1 MKTPTKSN
9 PTQNSAHRQAPQ
21 LPVLE
26 PVVAPPPNM
35 VMLSMEAYRKLIQ
48 AAAANQEG
56 RGDDDS
62 TSMTREFK
70 YLRDFGKYDP
80 PVFEGKTIDPVLVES
95 WVESTE
101 TIFEHMNCPED
112 QKVKCAS
119 FMLKGEAHFW
129 WKTAQQ
135 TLRKEDEDE
144 EPICWHE
151 MKRAFIHKYYPAV
164 YWYNNR
170 EAFLHLKQGNMTVE
184 EYELEFTRLSR
195 FALEYIDTEEKR
207 TYKFI
212 LGLRS
217 EIQGKVA
224 AIAATSYA
232 RALHAA
238 SILDFHLQKAS
249 NELEDQGSYQNKRK
263 FDKHSNKSSLQRDRI
278 GTPHRGR
285 PTCPTCGLRHS
296 GQCRVG
302 TDVCYHCGKSGHRKT
317 DCPHR
322 RQRGLNVWTEQLG
335 RLDTE

>member
-1 MKTPTKSN
+1 MAPTTRSTSRARGTRLAETPTKSD
-9 PTQNSAHRQAPQ
+9 PTQNSAQRQVPQ

-35 VMLSMEAYRKLIQ
+35 VMLSMEAYQKLIQ

-56 RGDDDS
+56 GGDVDS

-70 YLRDFGKYDP
+70 YLRDFRKYDP

-95 WVESTE
+95 WVESIE
-101 TIFEHMNCPED
+101 TIFEHMKCPED

-164 YWYNNR
+164 NWYNNR

-184 EYELEFTRLSR
+184 DPRAPLVVS
-195 FALEYIDTEEKR
+195 DTPDSA
-207 TYKFI
+207 
-212 LGLRS
+212 GLVLTCVITVVRVAIGRQIVPTGGNEASTFGRS
-217 EIQGKVA
+217 
-224 AIAATSYA
+224 S
-232 RALHAA
+232 
-238 SILDFHLQKAS
+238 
-249 NELEDQGSYQNKRK
+249 
-263 FDKHSNKSSLQRDRI
+263 
-278 GTPHRGR
+278 
-285 PTCPTCGLRHS
+285 
-296 GQCRVG
+296 
-302 TDVCYHCGKSGHRKT
+302 
-317 DCPHR
+317 
-322 RQRGLNVWTEQLG
+322 
-335 RLDTE
+335 